1 MKKTKIAALLLAGAM
16 LSSAFAGCGL
26 SNQSKSYAKIDG
38 KATNGQLFE
47 SYLRYQVSS
56 FTSQG
61 ADETQVREFLNKKG
75 EDGKTGSDL
84 IKEQGLDYLK
94 MIAATEKL
102 AAENDIKLTAEEKK
116 AIKDDKDKQISD
128 MGGRSKFVQTLKDQ
142 HMSEEVY
149 DLLGSFGK
157 LQQKT
162 MSALFN
168 NGGKFAMSEADVIKK
183 VTDGN
188 IRAKHILI
196 QAKKEDKDYADKV
209 KKAEGILAR
218 LNKGED
224 FDALMKELG
233 EDPGMNSTPDGYI
246 FNKEGQLL
254 SDPST
259 TFDKTFTA
267 ESFKLQ
273 VNQVSG
279 LVKTDFGIHIIK
291 RFPLDEAYVKSKID
305 TFYPSFASEAFQS
318 KLDEIVK
325 TLKVETT
332 DAYKNLDVAS
342 FIEKPQTQA
351 APGATTGAPAAPGTQ
366 SGAPASTPSASA
378 K

>member
-1 MKKTKIAALLLAGAM
+1 MKKTRITALLLAGT
-16 LSSAFAGCGL
+16 LLCSAFAGCDSL
-26 SNQSKSYAKIDG
+26 NKTKTYAKIDG
-38 KATNGQLFE
+38 KATNGELFE

-75 EDGKTGSDL
+75 EDGKTGGDL

-116 AIKDDKDKQISD
+116 TIKDDKDKQID
-128 MGGRSKFVQTLKDQ
+128 QMGGRSKFVQTLKDQ
-142 HMSEEVY
+142 HMTEEVY
-149 DLLGSFGK
+149 DFLGSFSK

-168 NGGKFAMSEADVIKK
+168 KGGKFAMSEADVIKK

-209 KKAEGILAR
+209 KKAEGIAAR

-224 FDALMKELG
+224 YDALMKEFG
-233 EDPGMNSTPDGYI
+233 EDPGMKSTPEGYI
-246 FNKEGQLL
+246 FNKEGKLI

-273 VNQVSG
+273 VNQISG

-318 KLDEIVK
+318 KLNEIVK

-332 DAYKNLDVAS
+332 DAYKNIDIAS
-342 FIEKPQTQA
+342 FIEKPKTPTT
-351 APGATTGAPAAPGTQ
+351 PGATSGAPAASGAQ
-366 SGAPASTPSASA
+366 SGASSAPSTAA